1 MLGAAGTSF
10 ACPQARVPLPEAPKV
25 LASTIEPWD
34 DPNLIPAICRSGI
47 DSDEVALVWNQ
58 RLSRKL
64 LKTLGRDFGESARLA
79 DLGWR
84 AAPVETEIP
93 PPR

>member
-1 MLGAAGTSF
+1 MPLAGA
-10 ACPQARVPLPEAPKV
+10 LKV

-34 DPNLIPAICRSGI
+34 DPNLVPGVCRPGI
-47 DSDEVALVWNQ
+47 DADEVTLVWNQ

-64 LKTLGRDFGESARLA
+64 LITPGRDFGESARLA

-84 AAPVETEIP
+84 AAAEKTEIP